1 MRTPGARRSVRIA
14 LAAFAALVAAVAS
27 PDPAAAQAP
36 PEQEQQR
43 PVQGLREAE
52 RARRASEAAEQL
64 RPLEPGEAVT
74 YDDVLQ
80 HPDDI
85 DLNYRYAQ
93 SQVAAGELRGA
104 ATTLERILLLEP
116 DLARVRLLYAVV
128 LYRLDNLNEAER
140 EFRTV
145 AQLPMSDSLRV
156 EVDYYLEQIALRRKT
171 TRYTATVG
179 AGMQWDSN
187 RNAGPSSG
195 DVLFLDTPFQLVEG
209 RKESDWSG
217 VGLAAIRADH
227 DLGYDAGHRLIGG
240 LQVYGQKQIDVTE
253 LDLMALSGEFGGLYR
268 SPWADV
274 QPGLYA
280 NYMNLGGESYFSTIG
295 TGFRANRRVTKS
307 LDVFTRFRFDYEWFE
322 ALDDSPI
329 TDQRTGARVQ
339 GVAGAVWTP
348 LPMLRFDAAVG
359 GLHKEADQ
367 DFYSYSGP
375 IVLTS
380 GTWLIGR
387 GQFLLGT
394 FTFEYD
400 GYEGPEPI
408 ISEATRRDEIYVG
421 GITYGAPLGFLL
433 PFLAQSR
440 AFRDTL
446 LTVNATYL
454 NAQSTIENYE
464 YDDLRFTFMYTK
476 TFEF

>member
-1 MRTPGARRSVRIA
+1 MLAAVRIA
-14 LAAFAALVAAVAS
+14 AIVCIGSIAVGHATT
-27 PDPAAAQAP
+27 AAAQAP

-43 PVQGLREAE
+43 PAQSIRDAE
-52 RARRASEAAEQL
+52 RAQRASEAAERL

-74 YDDVLQ
+74 YADVLQ

-104 ATTLERILLLEP
+104 ASTLERILLLEP

-145 AQLPMSDSLRV
+145 SQLPMADSLRV

-171 TRYTATVG
+171 TRYTATLG
-179 AGMQWDSN
+179 GGMQWDSN
-187 RNAGPSSG
+187 RNAGPAGG
-195 DVLFLDTPFQLVEG
+195 DILFLDTPFELVEG
-209 RKESDWSG
+209 KKQSDWSG
-217 VGLAAIRADH
+217 VMLAGLRADH
-227 DLGYDAGHRLIGG
+227 DLGYDAGHKLMGG
-240 LQVYGQKQIDVTE
+240 LQVYGQKQIDVTD

-268 SPWADV
+268 APWADV
-274 QPGLYA
+274 QPGVYA
-280 NYMNLGGESYFSTIG
+280 SYMNLAGESYFSSVG
-295 TGFRANRRVTKS
+295 MGARANHRFTKT
-307 LDVFTRFRFDYEWFE
+307 LDVFARFRFDYEWFE
-322 ALDDSPI
+322 SLERSPI

-339 GVAGAVWTP
+339 GVVGASWTP
-348 LPMLRFDAAVG
+348 LPILRFDVAVG

-367 DFYSYSGP
+367 DFYAYSGP
-375 IVLTS
+375 VAFAS
-380 GTWLIGR
+380 GTWLLGG
-387 GQFLLGT
+387 GQFLLST
-394 FTFEYD
+394 FSFEYD

-408 ISEATRRDEIYVG
+408 ISAETRRDEIYVG

-433 PFLAQSR
+433 PFLAHSR

-446 LTVNATYL
+446 LTANATYL
-454 NAQSTIENYE
+454 NEQSTIENYQ
-464 YDDLRFTFMYTK
+464 YDDLRFTVMYTK